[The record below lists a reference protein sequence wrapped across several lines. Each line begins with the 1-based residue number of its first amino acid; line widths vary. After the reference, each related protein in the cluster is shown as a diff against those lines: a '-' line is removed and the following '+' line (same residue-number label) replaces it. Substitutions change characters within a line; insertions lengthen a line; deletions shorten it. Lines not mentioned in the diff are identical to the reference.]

1 MLQADIQSRGGE
13 LAELRQSL
21 ASQPMRDPNLD
32 PMTIRSDF
40 SKVYYGPA
48 TGDALEYLDLTGG
61 IGSAFNKKRIF
72 QAGGR
77 FQN

>member
-1 MLQADIQSRGGE
+1 
-13 LAELRQSL
+13 
-21 ASQPMRDPNLD
+21 MRDPNLD

-61 IGSAFNKKRIF
+61 IGTAFNKKRIF